1 MDIPAKDRR
10 PTVRMFPDYADTVLW
25 FEGPVDYDLTGLTPD
40 LLHDL
45 TAWEQSYY
53 DSLTSDFDWTSEDEA
68 RRFTAEGNLLA
79 RRVADEI
86 GDGYD
91 VELAT
96 YEENAPARRFRGRDP
111 ALNAR
116 AAAAFAVLAA
126 AAAAEAEEEEVDQAR
141 EATRR
146 TEDTG
151 WIAYAPLS
159 GTVFKPPPPGPE

>member
-25 FEGPVDYDLTGLTPD
+25 FDGPVDYDLTGLTPD
-40 LLHDL
+40 LLHAL

-53 DSLTSDFDWTSEDEA
+53 SLTSDFDWTSEDAA

-96 YEENAPARRFRGRDP
+96 YEENVPARRFRGTGP
-111 ALNAR
+111 ALNAQ
-116 AAAAFAVLAA
+116 AAAAFAVLTAA
-126 AAAAEAEEEEVDQAR
+126 VQAEQEEVDRAM

-151 WIAYAPLS
+151 WFAYAPLS
-159 GTVFKPPPPGPE
+159 STVFKPPPPDRE